1 MSQGS
6 PRMEHIDVIDHSG
19 RVVGAAP
26 RAEIYREKLP
36 HRIVHV
42 MLERAGS
49 VFLQR
54 RSRHVTYLP
63 GHLCTSA
70 GGHVDSGEAPLDAAL
85 RELEE
90 ELGLPGPVEP
100 VAEFVFDDGHH
111 RRIFLYRTRS
121 EAPLRF
127 AEREVEGG
135 LFCETTQLE
144 SLRLQPCHPQLWPCL
159 ERLYPESL
167 GVGRTVS
174 GSEGVTAR
182 R

>member
-6 PRMEHIDVIDHSG
+6 PRMELIDVIDLSG
-19 RVVGAAP
+19 RVIGTAP
-26 RAEIYREKLP
+26 RERIYREKLP

-42 MLERAGS
+42 MLERDGT

-54 RSRHVTYLP
+54 RSQHVTYLP

-70 GGHVDSGEAPLDAAL
+70 GGHVDAGEAPLDAAL

-90 ELGLPGPVEP
+90 ELGVPGPLEP

-111 RRIFLYRTRS
+111 RRIFLYRSRS

-127 AEREVEGG
+127 AEREVDGG
-135 LFCETTQLE
+135 LFRETARLE
-144 SLRLQPCHPQLWPCL
+144 SLREEPCHPQLWPCL
-159 ERLYPESL
+159 ERLYPEAL
-167 GVGRTVS
+167 GAGRPVS
-174 GSEGVTAR
+174 GSTKA
-182 R
+182 